1 MIDVIHVLRSKTI
14 RGEKGGDVAKLFAR
28 HIKLEDHISY
38 LRRTKIGSG
47 VGTPGRIGK
56 LLCDSGRAHELIRF
70 RKDSLISFLYSRRA
84 FNVRIDAHYD
94 RCFFSGRKEAI
105 DARHSGDARRDV
117 SHCFRL

>member
-56 LLCDSGRAHELIRF
+56 LLCDSGRAYEPISVLF
-70 RKDSLISFLYSRRA
+70 RKDSLIL
-84 FNVRIDAHYD
+84 VLI
-94 RCFFSGRKEAI
+94 
-105 DARHSGDARRDV
+105 
-117 SHCFRL
+117 L